1 MLTLPAP
8 FTRSAI
14 ALALLATLSGCYIVP
29 ARPYYGGEQRPPV
42 YANEAPIPEGPPPPR
57 DEVYG
62 VAPALGWLWLGGY
75 WGWNLGRHVW
85 IGGHWEAPRVGQY
98 WVPHRWAPVRGGWH
112 LNQGYWARR

>member
-1 MLTLPAP
+1 MLTMPAP
-8 FTRSAI
+8 FTRSAL
-14 ALALLATLSGCYIVP
+14 ALALLSTLSGCYIVP
-29 ARPYYGGEQRPPV
+29 ARPYYAAEQRPPV